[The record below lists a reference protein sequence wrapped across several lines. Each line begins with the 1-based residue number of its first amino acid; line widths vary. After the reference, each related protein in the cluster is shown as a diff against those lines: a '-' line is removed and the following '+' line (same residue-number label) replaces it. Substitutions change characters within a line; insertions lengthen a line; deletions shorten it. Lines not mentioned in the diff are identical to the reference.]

1 MAIFMELRRRVRV
14 EVDGMSK
21 STIPKLSCTYWP
33 RRIAVRKFRNYI
45 VASIALLVFWT
56 IQPGAS
62 VALAQKSSTT
72 LSAATAAPADLPSS
86 SALEEVNYDIQIYL
100 MVGSNEAGERA
111 APPQNL
117 TPFISK
123 LRASLPFDNYRVAAT
138 FLNRVKNGGSLQ
150 VNGVAGSLF
159 PSSPVPSSP
168 TFYEFTLDNISVA
181 ASAEGQQLVQINKFR
196 FTMRVPLATSSV
208 PGPNNTSMP
217 VINYEPTG
225 INTRVS
231 LGAGIPTLVGTM
243 TTGRSDESYIV
254 VVTVRPDAPR

>member
-1 MAIFMELRRRVRV
+1 M
-14 EVDGMSK
+14 
-21 STIPKLSCTYWP
+21 
-33 RRIAVRKFRNYI
+33 RKFRNYI

-56 IQPGAS
+56 IQPGAH
-62 VALAQKSSTT
+62 VALAQTT
-72 LSAATAAPADLPSS
+72 GPTLAAAPAVLPST
-86 SALEEVNYDIQIYL
+86 SALEEVNYDVQIYL
-100 MVGSNEAGERA
+100 MVGSNESGEKA
-111 APPQNL
+111 NLPQNL
-117 TPFISK
+117 GPFVSK
-123 LRASLPFDNYRVAAT
+123 LRASLPFNNYRVAAT

-168 TFYEFTLDNISVA
+168 TFYEFTLNDITVD
-181 ASAEGQQLVQINKFR
+181 ASAAGQQLVQINKFK

-208 PGPNNTSMP
+208 PGPNNTSVP

-231 LGAGIPTLVGTM
+231 IGEGVPTLVGTM

-254 VVTVRPDAPR
+254 VVTVRPNTGH

>member
-1 MAIFMELRRRVRV
+1 
-14 EVDGMSK
+14 
-21 STIPKLSCTYWP
+21 
-33 RRIAVRKFRNYI
+33 VRKFRNHI

-56 IQPGAS
+56 IQPGAH
-62 VALAQKSSTT
+62 VALAQKTNPT
-72 LSAATAAPADLPSS
+72 LAAAPAVLPSS

-100 MVGSNEAGERA
+100 MVGSNESGERA
-111 APPQNL
+111 ALPQNL
-117 TPFISK
+117 EPLVSK
-123 LRASLPFDNYRVAAT
+123 LRASLPFNNYRVAAT

-168 TFYEFTLDNISVA
+168 TFYEFALSDIGVNANA
-181 ASAEGQQLVQINKFR
+181 AGQQIVQINGFK

-208 PGPNNTSMP
+208 PGPNNTSVP

-231 LGAGIPTLVGTM
+231 IGEGVPTLVGTM

-254 VVTVRPDAPR
+254 VVTVRPNTGH